1 MPYRKLTWHSFG
13 SINFRR
19 NYRQSNTV
27 KFPSYPPT
35 ARVGSPCRQRRSDA
49 AFTLA
54 EVVISAAIAA
64 MTVSGIIYGYTQS
77 SKRAEWSGYSLAA
90 QALAVQRLEQ
100 TRASRWDPDSAVD
113 QLLAANF
120 AKQTLVLDIP
130 VIGTSFAYATNFT
143 TITDISAVPP
153 LLRMIRVDCAWVF
166 PTTGRVFTNTV
177 ATYRSPDR

>member
-1 MPYRKLTWHSFG
+1 MLYRKLTWHSFG

-35 ARVGSPCRQRRSDA
+35 ERVGSPCRQRRSDA

-54 EVVISAAIAA
+54 EVVMSAAIAA

-113 QLLAANF
+113 QLVGTNF
-120 AKQTLVLDIP
+120 TTQTLVLDIP
-130 VIGTSFAYATNFT
+130 VIGTNAAYATNVT
-143 TITDISAVPP
+143 TITAISAVPP
-153 LLRMIRVDCAWVF
+153 LLRMVRVDCIWKF

>member
-1 MPYRKLTWHSFG
+1 MISSF
-13 SINFRR
+13 RL
-19 NYRQSNTV
+19 RQGV
-27 KFPSYPPT
+27 
-35 ARVGSPCRQRRSDA
+35 A

-77 SKRAEWSGYSLAA
+77 TKRAEWSGYSLAA

-100 TRASRWDPDSAVD
+100 TRACRWDPDAGVD
-113 QLLAANF
+113 QLVATNF
-120 AKQTLVLDIP
+120 ATQTIIMDIP
-130 VIGTSFAYATNFT
+130 VIGTNAAYATNLT
-143 TITDISAVPP
+143 TITAISAVPP
-153 LLRMIRVDCAWVF
+153 LLRMIRVDCVWKF